1 MPISAVLALLLL
13 PIVRQFPLA
22 SFAHAFSVLALPL
35 RLRKFALEIFAVA
48 TEAHVGRH
56 VLLLHGLPVH
66 SLPAQDSQQQFR
78 PFKIALSEQIQVEGS
93 ENQQIFHLL
102 DSCEGHVARHGAGA
116 GPYLHVHN
124 CSDQCLALSGVG
136 GPRESW
142 CRAGELLSKNMCT
155 FACPAGGRPA
165 GLAVSGGCPLT
176 LQVYC

>member
-1 MPISAVLALLLL
+1 MPLPAVLALLLL
-13 PIVRQFPLA
+13 PVVRQVPLA

-35 RLRKFALEIFAVA
+35 RLRKFALEVFAVA

-66 SLPAQDSQQQFR
+66 SLPAQNSQQQFR
-78 PFKIALSEQIQVEGS
+78 PFKIALSEQIQVERS

-102 DSCEGHVARHGAGA
+102 DSREGHVARHGAGA

-124 CSDQCLALSGVG
+124 CSVQCLALRGVG

-142 CRAGELLSKNMCT
+142 CRAGELRLKECT
-155 FACPAGGRPA
+155 HLRVPLGVARPI
-165 GLAVSGGCPLT
+165 
-176 LQVYC
+176 